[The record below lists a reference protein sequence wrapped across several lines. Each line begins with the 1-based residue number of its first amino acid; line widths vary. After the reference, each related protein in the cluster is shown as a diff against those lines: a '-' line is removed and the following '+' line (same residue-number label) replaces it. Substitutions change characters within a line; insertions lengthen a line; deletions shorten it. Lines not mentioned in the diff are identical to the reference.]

1 MKLDVD
7 VNEVVLSNV
16 GSTGEFKIR
25 NSAKAF
31 KILSDGLY
39 SNKIR
44 AIVRELS
51 CNAVDSHVAAG
62 KKDVQFEVHLPNV
75 LEPWFAVRDF
85 GIGLDDHQ
93 VVNIYTTYFE
103 STKTDSNDFIGA
115 LGLGSKSPFSYTENF
130 TVTAIKDGMQR
141 IYSAFINEQGIP
153 SIARMSEEETTESNG
168 VEVKFSVTNRSDY
181 QSFRNEAADVFKW
194 FEGKP
199 KVVGAD
205 NFQHRVITYGE
216 KNIVPGVHTLK
227 NDNSY
232 YDNYHQPSYALMGNI
247 CYPLNNIPD
256 PKKSFGS
263 VAELLG
269 CGLVLEFGIGDLDF
283 AASRE
288 QLSYI
293 PQTLNS
299 IKRKL
304 EELNANL
311 ANHIAGKANVID
323 SEWERAFFL
332 YEQGRTMI
340 FKSACEKYAKDTN
353 FALFDPKEYYGM
365 TSFKYKIPDLA
376 DRGLEIH
383 AFQARGGQT
392 HKLGEHSEHTMVNS
406 QTVYVKSRNIP
417 VAKETIIVLNDL
429 KTGCQARA
437 RYHYNSNRLNANVY
451 CISHK
456 SLDLAERQ
464 VEYDKILAEL
474 HNPPVVLKASELD
487 KQVRAKPVSTQGIM
501 CIRLKSNQRSGY
513 EDSYTWTPYT
523 EEIDEDET
531 YYYVG
536 LNNHQAIHLDGR
548 PIDILNVKSLMDECG
563 IADIK
568 NINILGV
575 RKSRIDEIQQ
585 LGNWV
590 WAEEKIK
597 EETAK
602 ISDKHIASLV
612 VAEML
617 DSYYNKVYTNKKV
630 AKLLQPDSEYAK
642 YVSKYGS
649 IERATGNITQ
659 LIALCGKYGKAVT
672 VDAVKKDI
680 EDTKSKLFKKY
691 PFIKL
696 LRDGADIKEEEVAKY
711 INMVDKMEKI

>member
-44 AIVRELS
+44 AIIRELS
-51 CNAVDSHVAAG
+51 CNAIDSHVAAG
-62 KKDVQFEVHLPNV
+62 KKDVQFEVHLPTI

-103 STKTDSNDFIGA
+103 STKTESNDFIGA

-153 SIARMSEEETTESNG
+153 SIARMSEEATTEANG

-181 QSFRNEAADVFKW
+181 QSFRSESVDVFKW

-199 KVVGAD
+199 NITGVE
-205 NFQHRVITYGE
+205 NFQHRTLEYGE

-227 NDNSY
+227 ADNTY
-232 YDNYHQPSYALMGNI
+232 YDNYARPSYALMGNI

-256 PKKSFGS
+256 PKKNIGD

-304 EELNANL
+304 NELNANL
-311 ANHIAGKANVID
+311 AVHIANKANLID

-332 YEQGRTMI
+332 YEQSHTRL
-340 FKSACEKYAKDTN
+340 FKTACLKYAVDTN
-353 FALFDPKEYYGM
+353 FELYNPTEYNG
-365 TSFKYKIPDLA
+365 TASFNYPNADLA
-376 DRGLEIH
+376 DRGLEIT
-383 AFQARGGQT
+383 AFQARHGQT
-392 HKLGEHSEHTMVNS
+392 HKLGEHTKTSLVNN
-406 QTVYVKSRNIP
+406 QHVYIKSRNIP
-417 VAKETIIVLNDL
+417 VAKDTIIVLNDL
-429 KTGCQARA
+429 KTGCVSRA
-437 RYHYNSNRLNANVY
+437 RYHYNSNRHSGNIY

-456 SLDLAERQ
+456 SLDLGERQ
-464 VEYDKILAEL
+464 EEYDKILAEL

-487 KQVRAKPVSTQGIM
+487 KQVRVKSVSTQGLM
-501 CIRLKSNQRSGY
+501 TIRLKSNQRAGY
-513 EDSYTWTPYT
+513 ADAYTWTPYT

-531 YYYVG
+531 YYYVE
-536 LNNHQAIHLDGR
+536 LNNHQSVRPDGS
-548 PIDILNVKSLMDECG
+548 DFDVFSLKSLIDECG
-563 IADIK
+563 IDDIK
-568 NINILGV
+568 DINIMGV
-575 RKSRIDEIQQ
+575 RKSRIAEIKQ
-585 LGNWV
+585 LDNWIL
-590 WAEEKIK
+590 AEDKIK

-617 DSYYNKVYTNKKV
+617 DSYYNKVYTNKTV
-630 AKLLQPDSEYAK
+630 ANLVGPDSDYAK
-642 YVSKYGS
+642 YVTKYGS
-649 IERATGNITQ
+649 IKRVSGNVTQ
-659 LIALCGKYGKAVT
+659 LVSLCAKYGKAVT
-672 VDAVKKDI
+672 VDTVKKDI
-680 EDTKSKLFKKY
+680 EDTKSTLFKKY
-691 PFIKL
+691 PFIRL
-696 LRDGADIKEEEVAKY
+696 LREGTDIKEAEIVAY
-711 INMVDKMEKI
+711 IKMVDNLEKI